1 MQVATRRRAEERR
14 GGPAAPHNSLEA
26 SVIDLCDD
34 TVIEAD
40 AETDVFDE
48 VAEVRTHSEEQS
60 NQGASAVVDHI
71 RARLDQL
78 GETIRRLQRVSI
90 SMEEAQSDAGE
101 EEDRRRSIGT
111 LSTTPFDVVATQGPL
126 SIDETIPIS
135 DSDGDEEDEDNMD
148 ETIPFFEAEAAM
160 PLANEGGAVGG
171 DFLLEET
178 IDLTSSPETSRDP
191 GSSAAEGAVS
201 AGGAAAAADDSFND
215 STAGSVA
222 SSVNCPICLDSLKE
236 IMKKGNFLFVHKCSL
251 KTALNKM
258 LLNFLYSILNPN
270 LLFILIPINSYV
282 FHSLLGVCWST
293 FYEAE
298 VL

>member
-34 TVIEAD
+34 TVIETE

-48 VAEVRTHSEEQS
+48 VAEGGTHSGEQLE
-60 NQGASAVVDHI
+60 QGASAVNIRQLGVDHI

-78 GETIRRLQRVSI
+78 GETIQRLQRVSI

-101 EEDRRRSIGT
+101 EDDRRRSIGT
-111 LSTTPFDVVATQGPL
+111 LSTTPFDVVARPGPL
-126 SIDETIPIS
+126 TIDETIPIS
-135 DSDGDEEDEDNMD
+135 DSDGDDEEDEDNMD
-148 ETIPFFEAEAAM
+148 ETIPFFEAEVTM

-191 GSSAAEGAVS
+191 GASAAEN
-201 AGGAAAAADDSFND
+201 GGGAAAADDSLND

-236 IMKKGNFLFVHKCSL
+236 IMKKGNFLAVKSSLIFFGIIFSLMHSNPLKMKC
-251 KTALNKM
+251 
-258 LLNFLYSILNPN
+258 
-270 LLFILIPINSYV
+270 
-282 FHSLLGVCWST
+282 C
-293 FYEAE
+293 
-298 VL
+298 

>member
-34 TVIEAD
+34 TVIETE
-40 AETDVFDE
+40 AETDMFEE
-48 VAEVRTHSEEQS
+48 VAEVGTHSGEQLE
-60 NQGASAVVDHI
+60 QGTSAVVDHI

-78 GETIRRLQRVSI
+78 GETIQRLQRVSI

-101 EEDRRRSIGT
+101 EDDRRRSIGT
-111 LSTTPFDVVATQGPL
+111 LSTTPFDVVARPGPL
-126 SIDETIPIS
+126 TIDETIPIS
-135 DSDGDEEDEDNMD
+135 DSDGDDEEDEDNMD
-148 ETIPFFEAEAAM
+148 ETIPFFEAEVTM

-191 GSSAAEGAVS
+191 GASAAE
-201 AGGAAAAADDSFND
+201 AGGGAAAADDSLND

-236 IMKKGNFLFVHKCSL
+236 IMKKGNFLVDTSFLIIFGIIFTLMHSNPLKMKC
-251 KTALNKM
+251 
-258 LLNFLYSILNPN
+258 
-270 LLFILIPINSYV
+270 
-282 FHSLLGVCWST
+282 C
-293 FYEAE
+293 
-298 VL
+298 

>member
-1 MQVATRRRAEERR
+1 M
-14 GGPAAPHNSLEA
+14 
-26 SVIDLCDD
+26 
-34 TVIEAD
+34 
-40 AETDVFDE
+40 FYE
-48 VAEVRTHSEEQS
+48 VAEGGTHSGEQLE
-60 NQGASAVVDHI
+60 QGASAVVDHI

-78 GETIRRLQRVSI
+78 GETIQRLQRVSI

-101 EEDRRRSIGT
+101 EDDRRRSIGT
-111 LSTTPFDVVATQGPL
+111 LSTTPFDVVARPGPL
-126 SIDETIPIS
+126 TIDETIPIS
-135 DSDGDEEDEDNMD
+135 DSDGDDEEDEDNMD
-148 ETIPFFEAEAAM
+148 ETIPFFEAEVTM

-191 GSSAAEGAVS
+191 GASEAE
-201 AGGAAAAADDSFND
+201 AGGGAAAADDSLND

-236 IMKKGNFLFVHKCSL
+236 IMKKGNFLFFHKCSL

-258 LLNFLYSILNPN
+258 LLNFLYSIPNPN

-282 FHSLLGVCWST
+282 FHSLLGVSWST

-298 VL
+298 VR